1 LKDFFERV
9 KNANLSLKPSKC
21 KIGFD
26 KVEFLGHTIEKDSIR
41 PQIESIGRILDTDR
55 PKTKKACR
63 SLIGMVDCFL
73 RFYRAEFPV
82 LYDKFMA
89 CVGCMN
95 TQIYRPK
102 CLVPFIGC
110 DNLSNTVDKSR
121 CNVVL

>member
-1 LKDFFERV
+1 MSFFSRSCCMQYER
-9 KNANLSLKPSKC
+9 LS
-21 KIGFD
+21 
-26 KVEFLGHTIEKDSIR
+26 EFRATAEL
-41 PQIESIGRILDTDR
+41 
-55 PKTKKACR
+55 
-63 SLIGMVDCFL
+63 DCFL

-110 DNLSNTVDKSR
+110 DNLSNTVDKSI
-121 CNVVL
+121 CNVVLVYHVTIYIYVYFCAPHYLRRLYQ